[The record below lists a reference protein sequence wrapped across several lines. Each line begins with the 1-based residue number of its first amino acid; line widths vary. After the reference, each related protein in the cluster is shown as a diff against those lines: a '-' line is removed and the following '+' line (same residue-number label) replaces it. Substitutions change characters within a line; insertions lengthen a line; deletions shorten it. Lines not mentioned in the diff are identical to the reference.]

1 MQEEKLNNNQ
11 IIFCQEYVDNGLN
24 GTQAYL
30 KAYKSCKKEETAR
43 VNASRLLTKANI
55 QKYIRELQEKL
66 EDKAIMSARE
76 RMKWLT
82 EVVNDIQREV
92 IKVKVPDGEDMVLG
106 MQNADLNTK
115 IKAIDTLNKM
125 SGEYK
130 TILGGKIEVSKKLE
144 DLL

>member
-1 MQEEKLNNNQ
+1 MQELNNNQ

-30 KAYKSCKKEETAR
+30 KAYKTCKKEETAK
-43 VNASRLLTKANI
+43 VNASRLLTNANI
-55 QKYIRELQEKL
+55 QEYVRELQSKL
-66 EDKAIMSARE
+66 EDKAIMTAKE

-82 EVVNDIQREV
+82 EVINDIQREEVRVKPKNGEEFV
-92 IKVKVPDGEDMVLG
+92 IGKAT
-106 MQNADLNTK
+106 ADLDTK
-115 IKAIDTLNKM
+115 MKAIDILNKM

-130 TILGGKIEVSKKLE
+130 TILSGKVEVSKKLE